1 MLLNLNEW
9 IRVESVFELFDYY
22 CLGYHLLDEVR
33 SSFEG
38 EGKKKEEKKNSR
50 AYTGERLKRGVENV
64 AEDNKG
70 GR

>member
-22 CLGYHLLDEVR
+22 CLGYHLLDEIR

-38 EGKKKEEKKNSR
+38 EEKKEEKKL
-50 AYTGERLKRGVENV
+50 TDVHGGEIKTWRGKRG
-64 AEDNKG
+64 G
-70 GR
+70 G

>member
-38 EGKKKEEKKNSR
+38 EEKKEEKKL
-50 AYTGERLKRGVENV
+50 TDVHGGEIKTWRGKRG
-64 AEDNKG
+64 G
-70 GR
+70 G